1 MNRRSFSLLIFLV
14 CVVFLNAAVC
24 IDELRFYLRSEP
36 KTFNPLAV
44 ADDSS
49 ETIRYLT
56 GGVLLRLNRDTQK
69 LEPELAT
76 SWTVSKD
83 GRQIT
88 FLLRPAIYFSDGT
101 PFTAQDVKYTMDQLM
116 SPELHSPT
124 ADSFRS
130 GEGKVEC
137 TVIAPGKVVIHFP
150 APVAGLERLFDQVAV
165 VSSQSPNKDTAALG
179 PYYVSAYK
187 PGSYVYL
194 RRNPNY
200 WKHDASGRQL
210 PYIGAIKLEIQS
222 NRDIEMLR
230 FSRGEIHLINTMDAD
245 YFDRLSASSPAL
257 VHDAGASLDSEQMW
271 FNQVSAAP
279 IPAYKLQWFTSR
291 NFRRAISAAINREDL
306 CKVVYNGHARPAL
319 GPVSP
324 ANKFWFNAHL
334 QPVRFD
340 RQAALQLLQQDGF
353 HLSAGKLSDRD
364 GHAVEFSI
372 ITNAGNRAR
381 ERMATM
387 IQQDLG
393 SLGITVNVV
402 TLDFPSL
409 IQRITQD
416 FNYEAVLLGLVNVE
430 LDPNEQMNVWL
441 SSSETHQ
448 WNPKQKTPATPWEA
462 EIDRLMR
469 AQASAMDDN
478 TRKKAFDRV
487 QEIVAD
493 QLPFIYLVNK
503 NALTGVSPSL
513 ENAKPVVLRPQTYW
527 NVEYLKLTV
536 ERASN
541 GK

>member
-1 MNRRSFSLLIFLV
+1 MNRRSFSLLLCLV
-14 CVVFLNAAVC
+14 LAVFLNAAVC
-24 IDELRFYLRSEP
+24 VDELRFYLRSEP

-88 FLLRPAIYFSDGT
+88 FLLRPTIYFSDGT

-130 GEGKVEC
+130 GEGKVES

-150 APVAGLERLFDQVAV
+150 APVAGLERLFDQVAI

-194 RRNPNY
+194 RKNPNY

-222 NRDIEMLR
+222 NRDIEMLK

-245 YFDRLSASSPAL
+245 YFDRLSTSSPAL

-271 FNQVSAAP
+271 FNQVSTAP
-279 IPAYKLQWFTSR
+279 FRPTSCSGSPRGISGAQFPLQSIARTCAKSCTTVTRDRRLARSRRPTNSGSTPICTRSASTSR
-291 NFRRAISAAINREDL
+291 PLCSFFRRTAFSCRRGSSAI
-306 CKVVYNGHARPAL
+306 
-319 GPVSP
+319 
-324 ANKFWFNAHL
+324 
-334 QPVRFD
+334 
-340 RQAALQLLQQDGF
+340 
-353 HLSAGKLSDRD
+353 
-364 GHAVEFSI
+364 
-372 ITNAGNRAR
+372 
-381 ERMATM
+381 ATGM
-387 IQQDLG
+387 
-393 SLGITVNVV
+393 
-402 TLDFPSL
+402 
-409 IQRITQD
+409 
-416 FNYEAVLLGLVNVE
+416 
-430 LDPNEQMNVWL
+430 
-441 SSSETHQ
+441 
-448 WNPKQKTPATPWEA
+448 PW
-462 EIDRLMR
+462 
-469 AQASAMDDN
+469 S
-478 TRKKAFDRV
+478 
-487 QEIVAD
+487 
-493 QLPFIYLVNK
+493 
-503 NALTGVSPSL
+503 SPSL
-513 ENAKPVVLRPQTYW
+513 LMLVTARGSGW
-527 NVEYLKLTV
+527 
-536 ERASN
+536 RR
-541 GK
+541 